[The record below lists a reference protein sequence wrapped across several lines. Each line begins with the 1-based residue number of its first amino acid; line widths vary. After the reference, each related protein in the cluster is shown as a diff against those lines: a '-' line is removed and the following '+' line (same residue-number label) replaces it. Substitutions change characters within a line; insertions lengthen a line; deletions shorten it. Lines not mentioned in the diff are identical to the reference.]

1 MCENTDHGCE
11 QVCEVI
17 EGGYECLC
25 ETGYRQSSTNISAC
39 DGNAYSV
46 FTSFKHVVRICD
58 LASSVL
64 FVVGRLEVK

>member
-46 FTSFKHVVRICD
+46 FTSFKQ
-58 LASSVL
+58 
-64 FVVGRLEVK
+64 FVI